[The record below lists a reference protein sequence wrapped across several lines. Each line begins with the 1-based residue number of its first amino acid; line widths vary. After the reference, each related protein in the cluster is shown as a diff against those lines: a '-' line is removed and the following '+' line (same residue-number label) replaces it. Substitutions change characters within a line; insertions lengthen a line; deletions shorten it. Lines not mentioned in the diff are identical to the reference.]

1 MKGLIESIFH
11 LHELME
17 TLMAWNEPGN
27 NGKDRDPWGNNG
39 KNQGPPDL
47 DDLFKNLSRRLGGL
61 LGGGNRSGG
70 EFSRVGLS
78 VAVAVGVVVWV
89 VSGFYTIK
97 EAERGVVLRFGEY
110 SHIVEPGLRWK
121 PTFIDK
127 VIPVDVESV
136 RSLPASG
143 FMLTQDE
150 NVVRVEMDV
159 QYRVVDPKAYLFS
172 VTNADESLRQATDS
186 ALRYVVGHNSM
197 DDILTTGRERVRSET
212 REGLEQIIEPYQMG
226 LQVVDVNFLPA
237 RPPEEVKDAFDDA
250 IAAQEDEQRFI
261 REAEAYAREVE
272 PKARGQV
279 KRLEQEAEGYKS
291 QVVLKAKGEVAR
303 FNELLPQYLAAP
315 ELTRQRIYIETM
327 EEIYQNANKVLVD
340 LPQGNNSM
348 IYLPLDK
355 LGSGSKP
362 ARPVAPQVMAGVDSQ
377 QSGSGV
383 MEGANSAPAPIR
395 GGDRFSGRN

>member
-1 MKGLIESIFH
+1 
-11 LHELME
+11 
-17 TLMAWNEPGN
+17 MAWNEPGN

-47 DDLFKNLSRRLGGL
+47 DEMLRKVSRRFGGL
-61 LGGGNRSGG
+61 FGGGTSGG
-70 EFSRVGLS
+70 DVGRFGISIAL
-78 VAVAVGVVVWV
+78 VIAVVVWV
-89 VSGFYTIK
+89 VSGFYTIR
-97 EAERGVVLRFGEY
+97 EAERGAVLRFGKF
-110 SHIVEPGLRWK
+110 SHIVEPGLRWN

-159 QYRVVDPKAYLFS
+159 QYRVVNPEQYLFS
-172 VTNADESLRQATDS
+172 VTNADESLSQATDS
-186 ALRYVVGHNSM
+186 ALRYVVGHTKM
-197 DDILTTGRERVRSET
+197 DDVLTTGREKVRQET
-212 REGLEQIIEPYQMG
+212 WEVIDSIVEPYQMG
-226 LQVVDVNFLPA
+226 LQIVDVNFLPA

-291 QVVLKAKGEVAR
+291 QVVLKAQGEVAR
-303 FNELLPQYLAAP
+303 FNELLPQYQAAP
-315 ELTRQRIYIETM
+315 ELTRNRIYLETM
-327 EEIYQNANKVLVD
+327 EELYQQANKVLVD
-340 LPQGNNSM
+340 MPAGNNSM

-355 LGSGSKP
+355 LPGKQAAAQP
-362 ARPVAPQVMAGVDSQ
+362 ARPAATSVIESTPASN
-377 QSGSGV
+377 
-383 MEGANSAPAPIR
+383 EGANSTPTPLR
-395 GGDRFSGRN
+395 SGDRFSSGRN

>member
-1 MKGLIESIFH
+1 
-11 LHELME
+11 
-17 TLMAWNEPGN
+17 MAWNEPGN

-47 DDLFKNLSRRLGGL
+47 DEMLRKVSRRFGGL
-61 LGGGNRSGG
+61 FGGGKSGG
-70 EFSRVGLS
+70 GDVGKFGLS
-78 VAVAVGVVVWV
+78 IALVVAVVVWV
-89 VSGFYTIK
+89 VSGFYTIR

-110 SHIVEPGLRWK
+110 SHNVDPGLRWK

-159 QYRVVDPKAYLFS
+159 QYRVVDPEQYLFS
-172 VTNADESLRQATDS
+172 VTNADESLSQATDS
-186 ALRYVVGHNSM
+186 ALRYVVGHTKM
-197 DDILTTGRERVRSET
+197 DDVLTTGREKVRQET
-212 REGLEQIIEPYQMG
+212 WQVIDGIIEPYQMG
-226 LQVVDVNFLPA
+226 LQIVDVNFLPA

-250 IAAQEDEQRFI
+250 ISAQEDEQRFI

-291 QVVLKAKGEVAR
+291 QIVLKAKGEVAR
-303 FNELLPQYLAAP
+303 FNELLPQYQAAP
-315 ELTRQRIYIETM
+315 ELTRDRIYLETM
-327 EEIYQNANKVLVD
+327 EELYQQTNKVLVD
-340 LPQGNNSM
+340 MPAGNNSM

-355 LGSGSKP
+355 LSGKANAVQP
-362 ARPVAPQVMAGVDSQ
+362 ARPAGTPAVEPAQPSN
-377 QSGSGV
+377 
-383 MEGANSAPAPIR
+383 EGANSTPTPLR
-395 GGDRFSGRN
+395 GGDRFSTGRN

>member
-1 MKGLIESIFH
+1 
-11 LHELME
+11 
-17 TLMAWNEPGN
+17 MAWNEPGN

-39 KNQGPPDL
+39 
-47 DDLFKNLSRRLGGL
+47 
-61 LGGGNRSGG
+61 GGGTSGG
-70 EFSRVGLS
+70 DVGRFGISIAL
-78 VAVAVGVVVWV
+78 VIAVVVWV
-89 VSGFYTIK
+89 VSGFYTIR
-97 EAERGVVLRFGEY
+97 EAERGAVLRFGKF
-110 SHIVEPGLRWK
+110 SHIVEPGLRWN

-159 QYRVVDPKAYLFS
+159 QYRVVNPEQYLFS
-172 VTNADESLRQATDS
+172 VTNADESLSQATDS
-186 ALRYVVGHNSM
+186 ALRYVVGHTKM
-197 DDILTTGRERVRSET
+197 DDVLTTGREKVRQET
-212 REGLEQIIEPYQMG
+212 WEVIDSIVEPYQMG
-226 LQVVDVNFLPA
+226 LQIVDVNFLPA

-291 QVVLKAKGEVAR
+291 QVVLKAQGEVAR
-303 FNELLPQYLAAP
+303 FNELLPQYQAAP
-315 ELTRQRIYIETM
+315 ELTRNRIYLETM
-327 EEIYQNANKVLVD
+327 EELYQQANKVLVD
-340 LPQGNNSM
+340 MPAGNNSM

-355 LGSGSKP
+355 LPGKQAAAQP
-362 ARPVAPQVMAGVDSQ
+362 ARPAATSVIESTPASN
-377 QSGSGV
+377 
-383 MEGANSAPAPIR
+383 EGANSTPTPLR
-395 GGDRFSGRN
+395 SGDRFSSGRN